1 MGKCGRKQQVNADG
15 FVHAKPGWVS
25 LKKYLS
31 FMKNK
36 FNIAK

>member
-1 MGKCGRKQQVNADG
+1 MGKCGRKQKVNEGG

-31 FMKNK
+31 CMKNK
-36 FNIAK
+36 FNITK